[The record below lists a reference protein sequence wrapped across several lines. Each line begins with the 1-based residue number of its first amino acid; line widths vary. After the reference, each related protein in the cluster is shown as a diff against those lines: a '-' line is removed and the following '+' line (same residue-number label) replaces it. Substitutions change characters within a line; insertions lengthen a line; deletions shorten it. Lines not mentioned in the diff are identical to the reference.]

1 MEINGKQVIKEAQKR
16 GADIRQGK
24 ADHVIIIWSGGSQM
38 SVPNKVIKSDLAYKI
53 SKWIT
58 ITGLGAFILYILLGL
73 Q

>member
-24 ADHVIIIWSGGSQM
+24 GDHVIIWSGGSQM